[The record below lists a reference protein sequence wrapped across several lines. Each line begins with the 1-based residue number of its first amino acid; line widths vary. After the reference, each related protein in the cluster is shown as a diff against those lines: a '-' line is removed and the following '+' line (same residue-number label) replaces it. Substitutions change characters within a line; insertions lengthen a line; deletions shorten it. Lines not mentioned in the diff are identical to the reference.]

1 MAQVYFSSEAAKKLG
16 IGGSTIRRYA
26 HTLEEQGYYFERGE
40 NNARVFY
47 EKDLLVVKEIISA
60 ISKEQLSLNHAV
72 KQVVAKHLQN
82 NLTPSV
88 IGKNHSIEEFYH
100 RIEQLESKQAQLI
113 DITNDL
119 ATQIEKHQSWLREKI
134 EDQDEA
140 LRDQALLVSL
150 RTIQEEKI
158 KKNKRFSF
166 WHFFFKKSREA

>member
-1 MAQVYFSSEAAKKLG
+1 MTQIYFSSEAAKKLG

-26 HTLEEQGYYFERGE
+26 HTLEEHGYYFERGE

-72 KQVVAKHLQN
+72 KQVVAKHLHHFS
-82 NLTPSV
+82 PSV
-88 IGKNHSIEEFYH
+88 IGKNNSIEEFH
-100 RIEQLESKQAQLI
+100 QRIEHLESQQAQLI
-113 DITNDL
+113 DITIAL
-119 ATQIEKHQSWLREKI
+119 AKQIEKHQSWLREKI

-158 KKNKRFSF
+158 KQHKRFSF
-166 WHFFFKKSREA
+166 WHFFLKKSREA